1 MASLSSLGLNLR
13 LADIDENLKSHP
25 AALSFPNSGFAL
37 NGPSMSHDFIDDAP
51 CFAYT
56 EVFERYA
63 IHLSHQD
70 SIYDVPHVA
79 VFFNLTFYS

>member
-25 AALSFPNSGFAL
+25 AALSWPNSSFTS
-37 NGPSMSHDFIDDAP
+37 NGPSMGHDFIDDAP

-63 IHLSHQD
+63 MHLSNQYSNHE
-70 SIYDVPHVA
+70 VPHVEM
-79 VFFNLTFYS
+79 FSNPTFNS

>member
-25 AALSFPNSGFAL
+25 AALSWPNSSFTS
-37 NGPSMSHDFIDDAP
+37 NGPSISHDFIDDAP

-63 IHLSHQD
+63 MHLSHQD
-70 SIYDVPHVA
+70 SINGVPFVA
-79 VFFNLTFYS
+79 VFSILLFNS